1 MELVRGRLVVDD
13 VDAVLG
19 TMTAIAE
26 RTGALIQLVDARY
39 VVDEQQLALAVELAT
54 EAIAEGRQIAEE
66 PAIELL
72 VYLAGTRQIDR
83 ALQLSLDPAVETYL
97 AVVSGG
103 ETQNAV
109 EAVSTELF
117 DAVES
122 VHFTPEDPIV
132 RSWYDIADAEL
143 AVTDGDIAGIV
154 HERVAMVVPMA

>member
-1 MELVRGRLVVDD
+1 MPGRS
-13 VDAVLG
+13 AVSPLG
-19 TMTAIAE
+19 TPA
-26 RTGALIQLVDARY
+26 ARS
-39 VVDEQQLALAVELAT
+39 LAPRSLAPRRSPLSRVRPP

-109 EAVSTELF
+109 EAVRSELF

-132 RSWYDIADAEL
+132 RSWYDIEDAEL